1 MNKILFSLTITTIAG
16 LSTLLG
22 LIPCFFK
29 NANQDKIINF
39 SLSFASGI
47 MLTISLL
54 SLIPE
59 GYKLLNN
66 YLYPIPL
73 FIITLI
79 FITTGLFFSSSIDK
93 HLDKKLSNNQLYK
106 LGIIS
111 IIALILHNIP
121 EGITTFMTTTS
132 NTKLGLTL
140 SLAIALHNIPEGIS
154 IAVPIYYSTKNLK
167 KAFFYT
173 LLSGFSETLGA
184 FLALIFL
191 KNYINDFI
199 IGIILIITAGIML
212 HISLFE
218 LFPNAKIYKEN
229 KLTTAGITLGII
241 VMYICTKL

>member
-1 MNKILFSLTITTIAG
+1 
-16 LSTLLG
+16 
-22 LIPCFFK
+22 
-29 NANQDKIINF
+29 
-39 SLSFASGI
+39 
-47 MLTISLL
+47 
-54 SLIPE
+54 
-59 GYKLLNN
+59 
-66 YLYPIPL
+66 
-73 FIITLI
+73 
-79 FITTGLFFSSSIDK
+79 
-93 HLDKKLSNNQLYK
+93 
-106 LGIIS
+106 
-111 IIALILHNIP
+111 
-121 EGITTFMTTTS
+121 MTTTS

-241 VMYICTKL
+241 IMYICTKL